1 MLCLLTGSSRTVD
14 RCEVCWTIFADQWT
28 VVLYLVIKTG
38 LGSVRETGKYSN
50 LDLNWPSPPILLKLR
65 IFLME
70 TPKRVS
76 DNQWRSADGQ
86 EWRAAPWVTGLGG
99 WVPPRG
105 SAGWLGGRRPVGHRA
120 GWVGAAPWV
129 SRLGGRRCPAAAPE
143 SLAVA
148 DSWAILHL
156 HSYVMARELL
166 LMR

>member
-1 MLCLLTGSSRTVD
+1 MSLLSMSSLNVVSLTGSAVAVG
-14 RCEVCWTIFADQWT
+14 RCEVWWITLANQWT
-28 VVLYLVIKTG
+28 VILNLVIKTG
-38 LGSVRETGKYSN
+38 LGSVRENGKYSN

-76 DNQWRSADGQ
+76 DNQCPSADGQ
-86 EWRAAPWVTGLGG
+86 EWCEV
-99 WVPPRG
+99 
-105 SAGWLGGRRPVGHRA
+105 PVGHRG
-120 GWVGAAPWV
+120 GWV
-129 SRLGGRRCPAAAPE
+129 RCRCPAAAPE

-148 DSWAILHL
+148 DSWAILRL